1 MKLLEILSAV
11 LESSDKISK
20 LKKDNSESVSFDFD
34 EVLRKFLIN
43 EDKSSPSKVNLNL
56 RVPVRGKDTFLK
68 ILEKEGPFHKKDG
81 IVELNPTFLRFYSE
95 SSNISQNSELDE
107 FPKSFNF
114 EKFSKDFKNSPEY
127 KKSLNILNK
136 RIDENV
142 GVQEAFLQAGK
153 FSIGKKR
160 KSVSFIGKK
169 NYRVAKER
177 IPLVFSKDSKVSDC
191 ESKIFLDRKEAKR
204 KVNSFKENLNHSKG
218 KNVSYGEREEKLK
231 FNENLHFGFPDVQES
246 INFYSRV
253 YGKGSIKQSILG
265 DFPLKNEEINKR
277 VFLSLGRLELL
288 KKGRKTPLYT
298 QITELLKSKVTEGNQ
313 LEWTKK
319 FSDYQL
325 KGQFKS
331 SLNLSINGNKGTKS
345 KIQKINQNWNNLVAE
360 DTKLEKLFTDDILKF
375 WQKERDSFFFLL
387 GKGEELDI
395 QGLQQS
401 GSGDKKRK
409 LYLITEEKPSKAKL
423 GLGKSFRFNL
433 KTPFRGEIREK
444 IRNLAERNSRKNRN
458 LGKLTFS
465 HPSLEFHISKD
476 SNLESFSLAL
486 SHFEDKVFS
495 FEFKEK
501 SVFHRDNS
509 VNNVNNFTFNGSG
522 QIEIDSKSSDLTFN
536 EGHNLSGSEKDNS
549 LGRLNIQN
557 QNAVKFSLN
566 YNTENLNL
574 YMTLNG
580 KTINLRLLTNFS
592 ISPTLSAEISS
603 IIKESGFIP
612 GKILFKSK
620 NLKYSPQVDRKRGVE
635 LKI

>member
-1 MKLLEILSAV
+1 VKLLEILSAV

-20 LKKDNSESVSFDFD
+20 LKKANSDSVSFDFD

-43 EDKSSPSKVNLNL
+43 EDKSSPLNVNLNL

-68 ILEKEGPFHKKDG
+68 ILEKEGHFHKKDG

-95 SSNISQNSELDE
+95 SSNISQNSELAE
-107 FPKSFNF
+107 IPKSFNF
-114 EKFSKDFKNSPEY
+114 GKFSKDFKNSPEY
-127 KKSLNILNK
+127 KKNLNILNK

-142 GVQEAFLQAGK
+142 DVQEAFLQAGK
-153 FSIGKKR
+153 FSIGEKR

-169 NYRVAKER
+169 NYRIAKER
-177 IPLVFSKDSKVSDC
+177 ISLVFSKNSKVSNC
-191 ESKIFLDRKEAKR
+191 ESKIFLNRKEAKR
-204 KVNSFKENLNHSKG
+204 KVNSLKEKLNHSKG

-231 FNENLHFGFPDVQES
+231 FNVNLHFEFPDVQES

-253 YGKGSIKQSILG
+253 YGKESIKQSILG
-265 DFPLKNEEINKR
+265 DFPLKNKERNKGF
-277 VFLSLGRLELL
+277 FLSLGRLELL
-288 KKGRKTPLYT
+288 KKEGKTPLYT
-298 QITELLKSKVTEGNQ
+298 QTTELLKSKVTEGNQ

-319 FSDYQL
+319 FFDYQL
-325 KGQFKS
+325 KGQFRS
-331 SLNLSINGNKGTKS
+331 SLSLSINGNKGVKS
-345 KIQKINQNWNNLVAE
+345 KIQKINQNCNNLVAGN
-360 DTKLEKLFTDDILKF
+360 TKLEKLFTDDMLKF
-375 WQKERDSFFFLL
+375 LQKERDSFFLL

-401 GSGDKKRK
+401 GNGDKKGK
-409 LYLITEEKPSKAKL
+409 LYFITEEKPLKAKPIL
-423 GLGKSFRFNL
+423 RKSFRFNL
-433 KTPFRGEIREK
+433 KTPFRGGIREK
-444 IRNLAERNSRKNRN
+444 VRNLAERNSKKNRD
-458 LGKLTFS
+458 LEKLTS
-465 HPSLEFHISKD
+465 SHHPSEFHISKD
-476 SNLESFSLAL
+476 GNLESLSLAP
-486 SHFEDKVFS
+486 SHFEEKVFS
-495 FEFKEK
+495 FEFKDK
-501 SVFHRDNS
+501 SISHGDNS
-509 VNNVNNFTFNGSG
+509 VNKVNNFTFNGGS

-536 EGHNLSGSEKDNS
+536 EGHNLSGFEKDNS
-549 LGRLNIQN
+549 LGRQNIQN